1 MQASIRSL
9 PKFNKKV
16 GPASPTATSIKT
28 LVRCTKVLLVLIK
41 EAAQRRRSMPWPRLC
56 QTAEQSLPGASG
68 GATTP
73 RRALA
78 RGGWGGDAEPLRA
91 RYVFGAVIAR
101 GVAADV
107 VEATRTADGT
117 RVAIK
122 VLARRRRRRDAARLQ
137 RADSAALAAPESDS
151 ERKRQHRAVQ
161 F

>member
-1 MQASIRSL
+1 
-9 PKFNKKV
+9 
-16 GPASPTATSIKT
+16 
-28 LVRCTKVLLVLIK
+28 
-41 EAAQRRRSMPWPRLC
+41 MPWPRLC

-91 RYVFGAVIAR
+91 RSGLGAVIAR

-151 ERKRQHRAVQ
+151 ERQRQKPPPFREAVTRELLLQRALPFHKHVVHCAQ
-161 F
+161 IKQ